1 MQRLW
6 LIFAQAVTISVA
18 VLFVLG
24 TLKPEW
30 LTPGPA
36 AVVTIREAV
45 ANPAQPAPAPAP
57 ELNPATTSYAQA
69 AHQALPSV
77 VHIYTRQVAR
87 VPQHPL
93 MNDPVFQHFFG
104 TPERSGLGSG
114 VIVGAEGY
122 VLTNNHVIENADEIE
137 VALTDGRKFDAK
149 VLGHDPET
157 DLAVLKLEADST
169 LPTIAFAPAD
179 SLAVGDVVLAIGNP
193 FGVGQTV
200 TMGIASA
207 LERNH
212 LGINTFE
219 NFIQTDAAI
228 NPGNSGGALVDVSGH
243 LVGINTAIFTRSG
256 ASSGVGFAIPVS
268 IARKVLEQIVTHGEV
283 VRGWIGVEMRDASI
297 DLVNQA
303 ATPFGAPGSGGALIN
318 AVFPGGPAARSG
330 IRPGD
335 VLIAVDGQTISNTR
349 TMLDLIAALPPGRD
363 ASLRIQRG
371 SAEIELTI
379 TVGRRPPNLSSQ
391 GRNGKWPQR

>member
-24 TLKPEW
+24 VLKPEW
-30 LTPGPA
+30 LTSNPA
-36 AVVTIREAV
+36 AVVTIREVA
-45 ANPAQPAPAPAP
+45 ANPAQTSPTRPPNAAP
-57 ELNPATTSYAQA
+57 SYARA
-69 AHQALPSV
+69 ADQALPSV
-77 VHIYTRQVAR
+77 VHIYTRQIAR
-87 VPQHPL
+87 VPRHPL

-137 VALTDGRKFDAK
+137 VALTDGRKFNAT

-157 DLAVLKLEADST
+157 DLAVLKLDNDSA
-169 LPTIAFAPAD
+169 LPAIAFAPAD

-228 NPGNSGGALVDVSGH
+228 NPGNSGGALVDASGH

-256 ASSGVGFAIPVS
+256 SSSGVGFAIPVS
-268 IARKVLEQIVTHGEV
+268 IARKVLEQIIAHGEV

-297 DLVNQA
+297 DLVNQTA
-303 ATPFGAPGSGGALIN
+303 NPFGTPGSGGALIN

-335 VLIAVDGQTISNTR
+335 VLIAVDGQAVSNTR
-349 TMLDLIAALPPGRD
+349 TMLDLIAALPPGRS
-363 ASLRIQRG
+363 ALLRVQRG
-371 SAEIELTI
+371 DAEIELTI
-379 TVGRRPPNLSSQ
+379 TVGRRPPNLASQ